1 MLKEIH
7 PVRVVRGTVRVPGS
21 KSITNRALV
30 CAALA
35 DGPSMLVN
43 ASDSDD
49 TALMINGLDQLG
61 ILVRREADGL
71 VIEGKGGRLFPPKFP
86 IPVGNA
92 GTTLR
97 FLLSLASLAPGEVTF
112 EASPRMME
120 RPITDLL
127 DALQALGVATAM
139 DESLSRYRVAGGSLA
154 GGRTTVA
161 TDKSS
166 QFLSSLLLV
175 SPYARDE
182 VQIDLAGEMSSAP
195 YVRMTLR
202 VMEAFGIQA
211 GRNNDG
217 GYRITPAR
225 YRGSQYP
232 VESDMSGASYFAGAV
247 AIAGGEV
254 RFPGLPSPSIQG
266 DSEFLTLLES
276 MGCTVLHEGSE
287 TVVRGKGA
295 LRGIDVDMNAIP
307 DMVPTLAAVALFAE
321 GTTRIRRIGH
331 LRFKESDRL
340 SALGEE
346 LGKLGARVRTTGESV
361 EIEPATLHGALLD
374 THDDHRLAMSFA
386 IIGLRIPGVQIDNP
400 QCVKKSF
407 PGFWGQL
414 DAVSATG

>member
-1 MLKEIH
+1 MVKGMH
-7 PVRVVRGTVRVPGS
+7 PVQAVRGTVQVPGS

-35 DGPSMLVN
+35 DGTSVLSN

-49 TALMINGLDQLG
+49 TALMINGLNQLG
-61 ILVRREADGL
+61 ILVRSEGERL
-71 VIEGKGGRLFPPKFP
+71 VVEGKGGRLFPPKFP

-97 FLLSLASLAPGEVTF
+97 FLFSMASLVPGEVAF

-120 RPITDLL
+120 RPITDLM

-139 DESLSRYRVAGGSLA
+139 DESFSRYRVAGGSFA

-175 SPYARDE
+175 SPYARDA
-182 VQIDLAGEMSSAP
+182 VRIDLAGEMSSAP
-195 YVRMTLR
+195 YVEMTLR
-202 VMEAFGIQA
+202 VMEEFGIQP
-211 GRNNDG
+211 GRSNG
-217 GYRITPAR
+217 GFMIAPGRYQGAR
-225 YRGSQYP
+225 YA

-266 DSEFLTLLES
+266 DSGVLTLLES
-276 MGCTVLHEGSE
+276 MGCMVVHEPSE
-287 TVVRGKGA
+287 TVIRGTGA
-295 LRGIDVDMNAIP
+295 LRGIDVDMNEMP
-307 DMVPTLAAVALFAE
+307 DMVPTMAAVALFAE
-321 GTTRIRRIGH
+321 GKTRMRHIGH

-340 SALGEE
+340 AALGEE
-346 LGKLGARVRTTGESV
+346 LGKLGARVHVTEDSI
-361 EIEPATLHGALLD
+361 EIEPGKLHGALLD

-407 PGFWGQL
+407 PGFWDRL
-414 DAVSATG
+414 SAVSDTG